1 MKTKLIALFFPLFLF
16 ALSQNQLT
24 VMHNIME
31 KAKPFNLSYTMAAIA
46 WKESSL
52 GKNLINLSSGDCGVF
67 QVSAK
72 TLSNNEFKQNRICQ
86 RLILDFDFSFSV
98 ALERY
103 KYFYNYYR
111 SKGLPKGVSW
121 KRAICS
127 YHAGWNWK
135 KGVPYYKAVVRNI
148 RVIREI
154 IISLD

>member
-1 MKTKLIALFFPLFLF
+1 MKKTLIALFFPLFLF
-16 ALSQNQLT
+16 ALTQNQLT
-24 VMHNIME
+24 VLHKIMI
-31 KAKPFNLSYTMAAIA
+31 KARPFDLSYTMGAIA

-72 TLSNNEFKQNRICQ
+72 TLSTNQFKQNKICQ

-111 SKGLPKGVSW
+111 SKGLPKGVAW

-127 YHAGWNWK
+127 YHAGWNWR
-135 KGVPYYKAVVRNI
+135 KGLPYYRAIVKDI
-148 RVIREI
+148 RAIRRLMM
-154 IISLD
+154 SLD

>member
-24 VMHNIME
+24 VLHNIME

-72 TLSNNEFKQNRICQ
+72 TLSNNKFKQNRICQ

-111 SKGLPKGVSW
+111 SKGLPKGVAW

-127 YHAGWNWK
+127 YHSGWDWR
-135 KGVPYYKAVVRNI
+135 KGILYYKAIVRNI
-148 RVIREI
+148 RSIREI
-154 IISLD
+154 IMSLD

>member
-1 MKTKLIALFFPLFLF
+1 MKTKLIALLFPLFLF

-72 TLSNNEFKQNRICQ
+72 TLSNNTFKQNRICQ

-98 ALERY
+98 AFERY

-111 SKGLPKGVSW
+111 SKGLPKGVAW

-127 YHAGWNWK
+127 YHSGWDWR
-135 KGVPYYKAVVRNI
+135 KGILYYKAIVRNI
-148 RVIREI
+148 RSIREI
-154 IISLD
+154 IMSLD